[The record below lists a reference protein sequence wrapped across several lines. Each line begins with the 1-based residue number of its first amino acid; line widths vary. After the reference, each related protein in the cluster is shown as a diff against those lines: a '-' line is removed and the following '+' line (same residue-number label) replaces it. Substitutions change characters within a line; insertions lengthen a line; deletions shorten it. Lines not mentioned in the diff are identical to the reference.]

1 MGLTRRSHQNPALL
15 ESLITSQTRI
25 KLLVKF
31 FLNSAT
37 FAYLRGLESEF
48 EESSNAIRLELNR
61 FEQAGLLTS
70 FSEGN
75 KKMYRANTQHPFFTD
90 IHKLLLKYV
99 GIDQLIN
106 EVVSHIGNLE
116 KAYITGD
123 FAKGNPGKLL
133 DLLLVGTDFDE
144 KYIRKLVLKAEE
156 NVSFR
161 INYQI
166 VGPGEEDGMI
176 EKALLVWNNHL

>member
-75 KKMYRANTQHPFFTD
+75 KKMYRANTKHPFFTD

-116 KAYITGD
+116 KAYITGE
-123 FAKGNPGKLL
+123 FAKGKPGKII
-133 DLLLVGTDFDE
+133 DLLLVGTDFDQD
-144 KYIRKLVLKAEE
+144 YIRKLVHKAEE

-161 INYQI
+161 INYEI
-166 VGPGEEDGMI
+166 VAPGAEDGTI
-176 EKALLVWNNHL
+176 EKALLVWDNDL